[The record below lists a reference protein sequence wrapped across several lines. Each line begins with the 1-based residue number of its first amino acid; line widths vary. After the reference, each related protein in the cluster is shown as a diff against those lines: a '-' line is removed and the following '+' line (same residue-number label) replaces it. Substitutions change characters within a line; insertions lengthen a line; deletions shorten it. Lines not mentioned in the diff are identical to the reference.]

1 MNQKKKPYLKNER
14 KSNVHHELQCETRN
28 YSVKIDGTKTKAYP
42 HIIIYDLESML
53 PDFDHDRN
61 KKT

>member
-1 MNQKKKPYLKNER
+1 MCLKNSR
-14 KSNVHHELQCETRN
+14 SNVHHELQCETRN